1 MATMISIAG
10 GGLAGLSLGIG
21 LRRKE
26 VPVTIHESGSYP
38 RHRVC
43 GEFISGVTLETLA
56 ALGIDDLFESA
67 LQHRTSAWYATGRL
81 ISRQT
86 LPQAAYGISRHCLD
100 EALRERFE
108 TLGGRINSG
117 VRLTSNPQD
126 GWVWCTGRRPT
137 KGTWIGLKCH
147 VRGLKMS
154 DDLEMH
160 LGRNAYIGLAPVENG
175 ATNVC
180 GLFRL
185 RREIRGEDMLGSYL
199 QEVGLGD
206 LAERIRSAETIPE
219 SRSAVAGFE
228 LGWQKKPAD
237 LFALGDSLAMIPPFT
252 GNGMSMAFESAE
264 AALRPLVEYS
274 GGQRSWNEARLLTE
288 QSLRTRFRT
297 RLFLAGLL
305 HPFLTSSSGQ
315 AFFASF
321 ARAGVLPFRA
331 FFQLLR

>member
-21 LRRKE
+21 LLRRG

-43 GEFISGVTLETLA
+43 GEFISGVTLETLRT
-56 ALGIDDLFESA
+56 LGIDDLFESA
-67 LQHRTSAWYATGRL
+67 LQHRTSAWYANGRL

-100 EALRERFE
+100 EALRERFAS
-108 TLGGRINSG
+108 LGGQIHSG
-117 VRLTSNPQD
+117 VRLTSSPQD

-147 VRGLKMS
+147 VRGLEMP

-160 LGRNAYIGLAPVENG
+160 LGRNAYVGLAPVENG

-185 RREIRGEDMLGSYL
+185 RREIRSEDMLSAYL
-199 QEVGLGD
+199 PEVGLGD

-264 AALRPLVEYS
+264 AALSPLTDYS
-274 GGQRSWNEARLLTE
+274 SGRLCWSDARQHTE
-288 QSLRTRFRT
+288 RRLRTRFGP

-331 FFQLLR
+331 CFQLLR